1 MKTYKK
7 KKRSEWMSFLIYGA
21 AVVLFCLGQAVV
33 VRAEGTLTA
42 ADMSIYSGVTVSPDK
57 TAWTTDYLDKTDE
70 HLPKGYTIITGQE
83 SSLQELKTGEHYYKA
98 AVQGNLNVSKWV
110 VTLPDPR
117 CVHTYAAGNYYGFE
131 ATGEICEKYYN
142 NGWNAYCADCGELVT
157 NSIIYG
163 KSETI
168 ANIVTVPAQAQYAY
182 FCPHCR
188 GLEQG
193 VTYQHR
199 CKRISYNHYQVQ
211 YEKNAPQSAEVQGNM
226 PDTKHMYHNAAL
238 YEGKAAERYGY
249 TDTRLRK
256 NKYVCAGYVF
266 SGWNTMPDGSGE
278 SFSDGQAVI
287 NLSEEEGAV
296 VMLYAQWQPAKST
309 LLIDANGGTYAQK
322 PVYQV
327 VQEAET
333 TYLLQEEKLSPP
345 QGCLVQ
351 FETNGGSAA
360 ADIRTEQAFAY
371 WEVQQPM
378 QGSFTEGI
386 YTFPDRDGNIDTI
399 KAVYAHLQFELPNS
413 VKPEQILVG
422 WYLDEA
428 CSEAMFLGMPGTRV
442 SVENDT
448 VLYAKWEA
456 LTLVSQPDYTAFG
469 GIGAVDLTWK
479 QNDRGEHYY
488 KVFQSLDKEYWQQ
501 VYKAENGT
509 ECVELSEQFGTDR
522 QGTQYII
529 EHTGYYKL
537 SAYGAQGGD
546 YDEEWS
552 GGKGGMVSAE
562 YWLEKGDILTAFAG
576 TQGSGTD
583 GGQNGSSAAGGAAQS
598 EKGRGGGAASE
609 IYLTRDGVRI
619 PLLIA
624 GGGGG
629 ASEGTNGGNGG
640 SILTEPGIMQGESAS
655 AGGGG
660 GAQGGSYKGIFSQTT
675 LENPAY
681 EDIAFKSEIT
691 AAYRAF
697 QDTQLYGAWHK
708 RETNLSKYPTH
719 YVEETDE
726 EGAVLTGNWKK
737 YFVNPV
743 LTPGGLNRT
752 VQIKKTDGTDEE
764 YSWGDTVINMADENN
779 PPSIYS
785 YQNTG
790 GSIRR
795 FQATYPTNGN
805 TNLVLSGVV
814 DSWGKWLKAYMEFRI
829 LNADTGELLHKVRY
843 VDGSVTKS
851 GSIPGSLD
859 VAAWGDFDVSG
870 VEEVTVV
877 ADIYQCGEQAH
888 TNSKILDTFF
898 YGKEIQTGGM
908 AEGGSSYIN
917 PDFGSR
923 NIAYRAG
930 ENAQDGQILV
940 ESVSIGYRKEKHL
953 EDVLAKDMEAPDKVE
968 AYVIRP
974 YAEDVL
980 QVSLVEPKDYGTC
993 YYHMVESYLPVDGT
1007 EQKTASSNVT
1017 QDILTT
1023 GVAGYFYYL
1032 DEQPTGAA
1040 GAQNQKNTSGQISVV
1055 MMQETLYLHVAAVD
1069 VAGNV
1074 GESTV
1079 IELHRQVEEHG
1090 LHTEQMTVDDTEYV
1104 YFPDERT
1111 CFVKADGET
1120 VHTLQMQAVLEGA
1133 ASESFQIN
1141 ELQVFL
1147 QNKELNEES
1156 EEQIQV
1162 RVPHGAITQYTETF
1176 AEDSLSSTCTE
1187 NIQQFL
1193 TPLFAQAKRTEYA
1206 AAVELRQAFVVPK
1219 EADAMY
1225 AYPGAGIVCESGTFA
1240 SDRTEDLEHGLNIL
1254 PDGEAP
1260 VIHGMEQ
1267 LQSIGQLDITE
1278 QPLSIVLWAEDEKSG
1293 LDSFSVTVYNRD
1305 SGVKETFLC
1314 DEEGRVYLS
1323 IDRANPLFMGD
1334 ITFSAVACDRVN
1346 NVNTVGEDG
1355 LTFTLET
1362 KLYRERKPDEAVF
1375 KAGDGAVLEIFTS
1388 GYVERLEVIFPEE
1401 LVQEGMERKQIFV
1414 YEKPDLYQEESIL
1427 FSIPLDAEEKEYSLV
1442 VNAYKK
1448 GQLLTSSPALVVV
1461 EGTVLDELHTR
1472 IRNNG

>member
-7 KKRSEWMSFLIYGA
+7 KKRSDRMSFLIYAA
-21 AVVLFCLGQAVV
+21 AVLLFCLGQAVM
-33 VRAEGTLTA
+33 VRAEETPTA
-42 ADMSIYSGVTVSPDK
+42 ADMGIYSGVTVSPDK

-70 HLPKGYTIITGQE
+70 SLPKGYTIITGQK
-83 SSLQELKTGEHYYKA
+83 SSLRELKTGEHYYKA
-98 AVQGNLNVSKWV
+98 AVQGSLNVSKWV

-117 CVHTYAAGNYYGFE
+117 CVHTYAEGNYYGFE
-131 ATGEICEKYYN
+131 ATGKICEKYYN

-168 ANIVTVPAQAQYAY
+168 AHILTVPAQAQYAY
-182 FCPHCR
+182 FCPHCQ

-193 VTYQHR
+193 VTYKHM
-199 CKRISYNHYQVQ
+199 CKQISYNHYLVQ
-211 YEKNAPQSAEVQGNM
+211 YDKNAPQSEIVQGNM

-238 YEGKAAERYGY
+238 YEGEAAEKYGY
-249 TDTRLRK
+249 TDIRLRK
-256 NKYVCAGYVF
+256 NQYVCAGYVF
-266 SGWNTMPDGSGE
+266 AGWNTMSDGSGE
-278 SFSDGQAVI
+278 SFSDEQEVI
-287 NLSEEEGAV
+287 DLSEEEGAV
-296 VMLYAQWQPAKST
+296 VTLYAQWQPAKST
-309 LLIDANGGTYAQK
+309 LVIDANGGTYAKK
-322 PVYQV
+322 PVYQL
-327 VQEAET
+327 VQAAET
-333 TYLLQEEKLSPP
+333 GYRLQEEQISPP

-351 FETNGGSAA
+351 FETNGGSAV
-360 ADIRTEQAFAY
+360 ADIRTEKMFAY

-378 QGSFTEGI
+378 QGSFMDGT

-399 KAVYAHLQFELPNS
+399 KAVYTHQQFELPNS

-428 CSEAMFLGMPGTRV
+428 CSEALFLGMPGTSV

-448 VLYAKWEA
+448 VLYAKWET

-469 GIGAVDLTWK
+469 GIGAVDLTWQ

-488 KVFQSLDKEYWQQ
+488 KVFQSLDQEHWQQ
-501 VYKAENGT
+501 VYRGENGIERT
-509 ECVELSEQFGTDR
+509 EISERFGTDK
-522 QGTQYII
+522 QGTQYVI
-529 EHTGYYKL
+529 EHAGYYKL

-552 GGKGGMVSAE
+552 GGKGGMVCAE
-562 YWLEKGDILTAFAG
+562 YWLEKGDVLTAFAG
-576 TQGSGTD
+576 TQGNGAS
-583 GGQNGSSAAGGAAQS
+583 GGQNGSNAAGGAAQS

-609 IYLTRDGVRI
+609 IYLTRDGTSI

-629 ASEGTNGGNGG
+629 ASEGTNGGSGG
-640 SILTEPGIMQGESAS
+640 TILTEPGLMQGTSAF

-660 GAQGGSYKGIFSQTT
+660 GAQGGTCVGIFSQTT

-691 AAYRAF
+691 SVFRAF
-697 QDTQLYGAWHK
+697 QDTQLYGEWHEK
-708 RETNLSKYPTH
+708 ETDRSGYPTH

-726 EGAVLTGNWKK
+726 NGNVITANWNK
-737 YFVNPV
+737 YFVKPA
-743 LTPGGLNRT
+743 LLLGGLNRE
-752 VQIKKTDGTDEE
+752 VQITKIEDADGE
-764 YSWGDTVINMADENN
+764 YSWGDKIVNMADEST
-779 PPSIYS
+779 PPSIYT
-785 YQNTG
+785 YQSRG
-790 GSIRR
+790 GTIRR

-805 TNLVLSGVV
+805 SNLVLSSAV
-814 DSWGKWLKAYMEFRI
+814 DSWGEWLKAYMEFRI
-829 LNADTGELLHKVRY
+829 LDADTGEVLHKIRY
-843 VDGSVTKS
+843 VDGIVRKHDV
-851 GSIPGSLD
+851 IPGNMD
-859 VAAWGDFDVSG
+859 VAVWGDFDVSQA
-870 VEEVTVV
+870 ERVTVCV
-877 ADIYQCGEQAH
+877 EIYQSADRAH
-888 TNSKILDTFF
+888 TNSKVLDTFF
-898 YGKEIQTGGM
+898 YGKEIQTGSK
-908 AEGGSSYIN
+908 AEGGSSYIS

-923 NIAYRAG
+923 NMVYRAG
-930 ENAQDGQILV
+930 ENDQDGQILV
-940 ESVSIGYRKEKHL
+940 ESVSIGYQKEKHL
-953 EDVLAKDMEAPDKVE
+953 EDVLAKDMAAPDKVE
-968 AYVIRP
+968 AYVVCP

-1017 QDILTT
+1017 QDTLTT
-1023 GVAGYFYYL
+1023 GIAGYFYYL

-1040 GAQNQKNTSGQISVV
+1040 GAQDQKNTSGQISVV
-1055 MMQETLYLHVAAVD
+1055 MTQETLYLHVAAVD

-1079 IELHRQVEEHG
+1079 IELHRQTEEHG

-1120 VHTLQMQAVLEGA
+1120 VHTLQMQAMLDGA
-1133 ASESFQIN
+1133 ASENFQIN
-1141 ELQVFL
+1141 EVQVFL
-1147 QNKELNEES
+1147 QNKEAEEH
-1156 EEQIQV
+1156 IQV
-1162 RVPHGAITQYTETF
+1162 RIPHGAITQYTETF
-1176 AEDSLSSTCTE
+1176 AEDSLSITCTE
-1187 NIQQFL
+1187 HIQQFL

-1206 AAVELRQAFVVPK
+1206 TAVELSQAFVVPR

-1225 AYPGAGIVCESGTFA
+1225 VYPGAGIVCESSTFT
-1240 SDRTEDLEHGLNIL
+1240 SDKTKDLEHGLRIL

-1267 LQSIGQLDITE
+1267 LQSIKQLDVTT
-1278 QPLSIVLWAEDEKSG
+1278 QPISIVLWAEDEKSG
-1293 LDSFSVTVYNRD
+1293 LESFSVTVYNRD
-1305 SGVKETFLC
+1305 NEKKETFLC
-1314 DEEGRVYLS
+1314 DEEGRVYLT
-1323 IDRANPLFMGD
+1323 IDRENALFMGD
-1334 ITFSAVACDRVN
+1334 VTFSAVACDRVN
-1346 NVNTVGEDG
+1346 NVNTIGEEG

-1375 KAGDGAVLEIFTS
+1375 KAGDGAVLEISTS
-1388 GYVERLEVIFPEE
+1388 GYVERLEVIFPEG
-1401 LVQEGMERKQIFV
+1401 LVQEGMERELIFV
-1414 YEKPDLYQEESIL
+1414 YEKPDLYQEERVF
-1427 FSIPLDAEEKEYSLV
+1427 FSIPLDAEEEEYNLV
-1442 VNAYKK
+1442 INAYKK
-1448 GQLLTSSPALVVV
+1448 GQMLTSSPALAVV